1 MTERQAAE
9 RPAPLVLVVE
19 PDPFGAA
26 DGSYA
31 SIAARGQ
38 GLLAA
43 ELTRRFGAVGA
54 DVQRLSARAETPNF
68 HWGAWFTSAARAAR
82 LDART
87 AGKPG
92 EAIGYA
98 GAGALALLG
107 DRGLAALSA
116 ARPGEVVAN
125 NRFSADAF
133 VVAGDVDGALNV
145 LADCATDNAA
155 VRHLESA
162 GFASR
167 DLSAERWSRFD
178 VDTPLDLAL
187 LRLAT
192 KLPGTRVL
200 DGVVAAFLENA
211 TGPHGRALEV
221 PHLDRIG
228 AVLRNRDAELVVAG
242 RVPSSAWAYLETES
256 ACRVRC
262 FIEERG
268 MRSARDHA
276 PRSLLATWI
285 ERLGAADLV
294 ARLATLGDAVILDS
308 RVLMAALARSA
319 DALGWPAQ
327 EERFASDFLE
337 ADAIQTAW
345 LAELTSAAAEASV
358 PFLLGGHALVSD
370 GLHIL
375 VDTAWLGR

>member
-1 MTERQAAE
+1 MDESRPD
-9 RPAPLVLVVE
+9 RPAPLILVVE
-19 PDPFGAA
+19 PNPVAGPE
-26 DGSYA
+26 GSYA
-31 SIAARGQ
+31 AMAARGQ

-43 ELTRRFGAVGA
+43 ELARRFGAIGA
-54 DVQRLSARAETPNF
+54 LMERLPARAETPNF
-68 HWGAWFTSAARAAR
+68 HWGDWFTSAARTAR
-82 LDART
+82 REART

-98 GAGALALLG
+98 GAGALALL
-107 DRGLAALSA
+107 DDVGLASLSA

-125 NRFSADAF
+125 NRFSADVF
-133 VVAGDVDGALNV
+133 VVAGDVDGALNA
-145 LADCATDNAA
+145 LADCPTDNAA
-155 VRHLESA
+155 VRSLEAA
-162 GFASR
+162 GFVSR
-167 DLSAERWSRFD
+167 DLSAEPWSRFD

-192 KLPGTRVL
+192 RLPGTRVL
-200 DGVVAAFLENA
+200 DGVVTAFLANA
-211 TGPHGRALEV
+211 VTPTGHGLELPQV
-221 PHLDRIG
+221 EAIG
-228 AVLRNRDAELVVAG
+228 AVLRDRDAELVVAG

-268 MRSARDHA
+268 MRSSRDHT

-285 ERLGAADLV
+285 ERQGAADLV
-294 ARLATLGDAVILDS
+294 SRLATLGDAVILDT

-319 DALGWPAQ
+319 DAVGWPAE

-337 ADAIQTAW
+337 ADGIKTAW
-345 LAELTSAAAEASV
+345 LAELTSAATEASV
-358 PFLLGGHALVSD
+358 PFVLGGHALVSD
-370 GLHIL
+370 GLHVL